1 MQSPLVTIVCLCY
14 NHSKYILSALQSIW
28 NLNYPNIQLIIADDA
43 STDDSQQI
51 IKELVKERNVELL
64 FNTVNIGH
72 CKTFNKAL
80 SIAKGEFII
89 DLAADDML
97 LPESV
102 VLGVSELQKRGD
114 EYGVFFADAAL
125 VDFRGTIIGN
135 HITQSFLKN
144 GNVPQGEVY
153 KSILSRYFIN
163 PVTMIYRKS
172 MVAKLGGYDEHLNYE
187 DFDFWVRSSRSYKY
201 CYLPIITVKKRILS
215 NSASAKQY
223 IKKSKMLVSTL
234 EVCNKAYRLNV
245 NKQEDFALIKRLAY
259 EGKMSFVS
267 SNFLL
272 GFSFFILAIK
282 VFFKMR

>member
-14 NHSKYILSALQSIW
+14 NHANFISKALQSIW
-28 NLNYPNIQLIIADDA
+28 DLNYPNIQLIIADDA
-43 STDDSQQI
+43 STDNSQQI
-51 IKELVKERNVELL
+51 IKKLVKERNVELL

-80 SIAKGEFII
+80 KLAKGAFII

-102 VLGVSELQKRGD
+102 SVGVSELQKRGD
-114 EYGVFFADAAL
+114 EYGVFFADATL
-125 VDFRGTIIGN
+125 VDFSGTIIGN
-135 HITQSFLKN
+135 HITQSFFKN
-144 GNVPQGEVY
+144 RIVPQGEVY
-153 KSILSRYFIN
+153 KSILSKYFIN

-172 MVAKLGGYDEHLNYE
+172 MVDQLGGYDEYLNYE
-187 DFDFWVRSSRSYKY
+187 DFDFWVRSSRKHKY
-201 CYLPIITVKKRILS
+201 CYLPLIAVQKRVLPTS
-215 NSASAKQY
+215 TSAKQY
-223 IKKSKMLVSTL
+223 IKNSKMLVSTL

-267 SNFLL
+267 SNSLL

-282 VFFKMR
+282 VFFKIR

>member
-14 NHSKYILSALQSIW
+14 NHANFISNTLQSIW

-43 STDDSQQI
+43 STDNSQQI
-51 IKELVKERNVELL
+51 IKELVKKRNVELL
-64 FNTVNIGH
+64 LNTVNIGH

-80 SIAKGEFII
+80 RLAKGEFII

-102 VLGVSELQKRGD
+102 ELGVLELQKRGD

-125 VDFRGTIIGN
+125 IDFKGTVIGN
-135 HITQSFLKN
+135 HITQSFFKN

-153 KSILSRYFIN
+153 KLILSKYFIN

-172 MVAKLGGYDEHLNYE
+172 MVDQLGGYDEHLNYE
-187 DFDFWVRSSRSYKY
+187 DFDFWVRSSRFYKY
-201 CYLPIITVKKRILS
+201 CYLPLITVQKRVLS
-215 NSASAKQY
+215 NSASTKQY
-223 IKKSKMLVSTL
+223 IKNSKMLVSTL
-234 EVCNKAYRLNV
+234 EVCNKAFRLNV
-245 NKQEDFALIKRLAY
+245 NKHEDVALIKRLAY

-272 GFSFFILAIK
+272 GFSFFILATK
-282 VFFKMR
+282 VFFKIR